1 MKFWLKSYVEETTT
15 SNMND
20 QYTRDTLILF
30 YNFIQSFK
38 FEDKTNPL
46 NVTKTEEKTNPL
58 NQYNVTKY
66 EDNLVL
72 Q

>member
-1 MKFWLKSYVEETTT
+1 
-15 SNMND
+15 MNH

-38 FEDKTNPL
+38 FEDKTSPL
-46 NVTKTEEKTNPL
+46 NVTKTEEKTNPI